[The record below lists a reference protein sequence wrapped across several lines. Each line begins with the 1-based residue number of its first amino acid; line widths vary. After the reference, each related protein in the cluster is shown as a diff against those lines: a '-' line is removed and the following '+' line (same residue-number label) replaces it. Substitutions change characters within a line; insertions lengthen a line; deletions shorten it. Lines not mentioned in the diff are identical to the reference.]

1 MLEGGEA
8 GLVGRGRL
16 VIGGLGLISGLV
28 GRLLVAVSGRL
39 LIDGLWGGLVIGG
52 LVSRLVI

>member
-1 MLEGGEA
+1 MLVVR
-8 GLVGRGRL
+8 GL
-16 VIGGLGLISGLV
+16 

-52 LVSRLVI
+52 LGSRLVI